1 MYKTIL
7 KIAWPNLQRFLTK
20 RAAEYAADYLQTRR
34 EQRLLEHAEQ
44 ELAETL
50 PLQEVGGDSVT
61 EILESKSLDGFWSSD
76 AFWFTLSG
84 ILLGIVLS
92 VVVYILKTTDYG
104 D

>member
-7 KIAWPNLQRFLTK
+7 KLAWPYLQRSLTK

-34 EQRLLEHAEQ
+34 EQRLLAHAEP

-50 PLQEVGGDSVT
+50 PLQEGGGDSMA
-61 EILESKSLDGFWSSD
+61 EIFESKPSTGFLSSD
-76 AFWFTLSG
+76 TFWFALSG
-84 ILLGIVLS
+84 VLLGIALS